1 MHTILGFRDE
11 RKGMA
16 QQSPLYVFGGN
27 QNELERLLRQAED
40 LKPESSWLLD
50 QLAIAPGAKVAD
62 IGCGPIGV
70 LDMLSERVGAGGTV
84 VGIERE
90 PRFAAMARAE
100 IARRGLDNV
109 SIVEGDMLS
118 TEVEPGTFDL
128 VHERL
133 VLINMPPADR
143 QALLAS
149 MVRLVRP
156 GGLIAVESWDRASY
170 VVHPE
175 NSSWDILNEAYR
187 EAVRATNGDGTSGRT
202 LPWLLRSSGVTDVRH
217 KVHVRS
223 VEVGDRRRT
232 HRLSILEVAKPRIL
246 ATGRLSE
253 AEFSRHFAALTEHLA
268 DPDTLLIDQLFIQ
281 AWGRRPA

>member
-1 MHTILGFRDE
+1 
-11 RKGMA
+11 MA
-16 QQSPLYVFGGN
+16 THSADYVFGGD
-27 QNELERLLRQAED
+27 QNELERLLGQAED

-50 QLAIAPGAKVAD
+50 HLAIAPGAKVAD

-70 LDMLSERVGAGGTV
+70 LDLLSTRVGPAGTV

-90 PRFAAMARAE
+90 PRFAAMAGTE
-100 IARRGLDNV
+100 IARRGLANV
-109 SIVEGDMLS
+109 SIVEGDALS
-118 TEVEPGTFDL
+118 TALEPGTFDL

-133 VLINMPPADR
+133 VLINMPPANQ

-149 MVRLVRP
+149 MVRLARP

-175 NSSWDILNEAYR
+175 STSWDILNAAYR
-187 EAVRATNGDGTSGRT
+187 EAVRATNGDGTTGRA
-202 LPWLLRSSGVTDVRH
+202 LPWLLRSAGLTDVRH

-223 VEVGDRRRT
+223 VEVGERRRT
-232 HRLSILEVAKPRIL
+232 HRLGILEVAKPRIL

-253 AEFSRHFAALTEHLA
+253 AEFNHHTAALAEHLA
-268 DPDTLLIDQLFIQ
+268 NPDTLLIDQLFVQ
-281 AWGRRPA
+281 AWGRRPG